1 MKRLIA
7 SLLLLLL
14 PLSLAVAE
22 VPVRSEQLIWSLLA
36 WNGRDYSHAFALESS
51 DTIYI
56 LAGADNFLSMRK
68 TLMYWWPLTSEWKTD
83 TDTLNVQFPGT
94 LELRDARGALKKL
107 PLQEYTY
114 FNVKGEYE
122 LNWNVV
128 TGEVARQELAKYA
141 RLYESYFKDVQDYQ
155 GKQAAYDAEMQA
167 LLVRIQRLRDE
178 GKDTAAQLERMEGLQ
193 KPVAPEAP
201 TFYVVPPVEMQQAF
215 ILNLSPGRYAIR
227 LVNPDG
233 TVMEGSEKTVLVHD
247 RRRSGGVGFEVIP
260 SDKWTRPESS
270 VTPSSVLYVNGS
282 ADLYLRPFFEDEFN
296 DLAYEKTLN
305 NAARG
310 NPNIAKWV
318 RIQQVPH
325 AAIEVQRPG
334 AAKSLVSESP
344 FYVEQSKG
352 SSLGYTIVPFDA
364 KGAHKDKEPNLIAFR
379 IPVDTKGRA
388 IRFHALDS
396 KGEKL
401 PGSERQIRVVGGMPS
416 AALLLLLALCPLL
429 LMALLLGL
437 RARAYTAESID
448 KSSS

>member
-7 SLLLLLL
+7 SLLLLLF
-14 PLSLAVAE
+14 PLALGLAE
-22 VPVRSEQLIWSLLA
+22 VPVRSEQLIWTMLA
-36 WNGRDYSHAFALESS
+36 WNGRDYSPAFAPESS

-56 LAGADNFLSMRK
+56 LAGGDNFLSARK
-68 TLMYWWPLTSEWKTD
+68 TLVYWWPLTSEWKTD
-83 TDTLNVQFPGT
+83 TDSLNVQFPGS
-94 LELRDARGALKKL
+94 LELRDARGSLKRM

-128 TGEVARQELAKYA
+128 TGEAARQELEKYA
-141 RLYESYFKDVQDYQ
+141 RLYESYFKAVQDYQ
-155 GKQAAYDAEMQA
+155 GKNAAYDAEMQA
-167 LLVRIQRLRDE
+167 LLVRIQKLRDE
-178 GKDTAAQLERMEGLQ
+178 KKDTAALLERMQGLQ

-201 TFYVVPPVEMQQAF
+201 SFYVVPPAEMQQAF
-215 ILNLSPGRYAIR
+215 ILNLSPGSYSIR

-233 TVMEGSEKTVLVHD
+233 TVMEGSEKTVVVHE
-247 RRRSGGVGFEVIP
+247 RLRSGGVGFEVIP
-260 SDKWTRPESS
+260 SDKWTRPEAS

-296 DLAYEKTLN
+296 DLAYEKTIN

-334 AAKSLVSESP
+334 AAKSLLAESP

-364 KGAHKDKEPNLIAFR
+364 QGAHKGKEPNLIAFR
-379 IPVDTKGRA
+379 VPVDTNARA
-388 IRFHALDS
+388 ISFHALDS

-401 PGSERQIRVVGGMPS
+401 PGSERQIRVVGKAPS
-416 AALLLLLALCPLL
+416 AALLIVLALFPLL
-429 LMALLLGL
+429 LMAALLII
-437 RARAYTAESID
+437 RMRAYSTESID
-448 KSSS
+448 KS